1 MIFNRKK
8 QIMAGL
14 VSVVVLTV
22 VAGATFVSRFGTHLI
37 SADVSRTT
45 QAPTL
50 SFFPAFQS
58 VKPNQEVGLTLNGDF
73 RKQAITGGTITF
85 NFDPE
90 KLEVKSVITEDL
102 ILDKSILEE
111 IDNEGGTVK
120 LIFLPNTG
128 VASQG
133 DIAELKLLSKATG
146 IANVSFEETGAEN
159 NLQPTSLSSPTE
171 EIVFPDLVNSVVNI
185 ED

>member
-1 MIFNRKK
+1 
-8 QIMAGL
+8 MAGL
-14 VSVVVLTV
+14 VSVLILTV

-37 SADVSRTT
+37 SADIRQTT

-50 SFFPAFQS
+50 SFSPVFQS
-58 VKPNQEVGLTLNGDF
+58 VKPSQEVGLTLNGDF
-73 RKQAITGGTITF
+73 RKQAITGGTITL
-85 NFDPE
+85 NFDPD
-90 KLEVKSVITEDL
+90 KLEVKSIRTEDL
-102 ILDKSILEE
+102 ILGKSILEE
-111 IDNEGGTVK
+111 IDNENGTVK

-128 VASQG
+128 IASQG
-133 DIAELKLLSKATG
+133 DIAELKLLSKAIG

-171 EIVFPDLVNSVVNI
+171 EIVLPDLVNSVVSI

>member
-22 VAGATFVSRFGTHLI
+22 IAGATFVSRFGTHLI
-37 SADVSRTT
+37 LADVSRTT

-50 SFFPAFQS
+50 SFSPVFQS

-73 RKQAITGGTITF
+73 RRQAITGGTITL

-90 KLEVKSVITEDL
+90 KLEVKSIRTEDL
-102 ILDKSILEE
+102 ILGKSILEE
-111 IDNEGGTVK
+111 IDSESGTVK

-128 VASQG
+128 IASQG

-146 IANVSFEETGAEN
+146 MTNVSFEETGIGN

-171 EIVFPDLVNSVVNI
+171 EIVIPDFINSVVNI